1 MKLFKKISIFASSSL
16 VFSLIFSVCAFATE
30 ITKDTKTESFSDRLE
45 LALQGTVTGIVMVF
59 AVLTLLTLILYL
71 SKVFF
76 YDIPEKKRAKK
87 KAINEEGFKPDVNT
101 APAVAEEHTANE
113 ADDAELA
120 AVITA
125 AIAAMLDNEEY
136 KEEFR
141 GGFRV
146 VSFKRSDNSGAWNK
160 K

>member
-16 VFSLIFSVCAFATE
+16 VLSLIFSVCAFATE
-30 ITKDTKTESFSDRLE
+30 ITNDTKPESFSDRLE

-71 SKVFF
+71 SKVIF
-76 YDIPEKKRAKK
+76 YNIPQKRREKEKAK
-87 KAINEEGFKPDVNT
+87 NEVTFEQTTPSIPV
-101 APAVAEEHTANE
+101 VEEPVSNE
-113 ADDAELA
+113 ADDTELA

-125 AIAAMLDNEEY
+125 AIAAMLDSEEY

>member
-16 VFSLIFSVCAFATE
+16 VLSLIFSVCVFAAE
-30 ITKDTKTESFSDRLE
+30 ITKDTKPEDFSDRLE
-45 LALQGTVTGIVMVF
+45 LALQGTVTGILMVF
-59 AVLTLLTLILYL
+59 SVLTLLTLILYL
-71 SKVFF
+71 SKIFF
-76 YDIPEKKRAKK
+76 YDIPEKRRAKERAK
-87 KAINEEGFKPDVNT
+87 NEERFEPE
-101 APAVAEEHTANE
+101 APASAPAIEEPVVSD
-113 ADDAELA
+113 ADNAELA